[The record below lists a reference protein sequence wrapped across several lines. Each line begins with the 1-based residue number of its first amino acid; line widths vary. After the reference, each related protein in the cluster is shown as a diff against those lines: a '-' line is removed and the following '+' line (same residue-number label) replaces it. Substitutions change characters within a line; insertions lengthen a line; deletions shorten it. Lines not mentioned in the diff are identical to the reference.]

1 MCGHISHRGLSHA
14 GLETRNQNEHYSTV
28 WSAAVLVTL
37 PTDICHVQSLKI
49 SLKKQHSI
57 KSTNKKPKVKR
68 CNFFIMIHLR
78 AKATCQAK
86 QVIESFAVR
95 AEQRVA
101 RSKLRGERWQQDTA
115 GSAVQSSRQDLKRKV
130 WLFEWFD

>member
-1 MCGHISHRGLSHA
+1 MFGHISHRGLSRA
-14 GLETRNQNEHYSTV
+14 DLETRNQNEHYSTV

-37 PTDICHVQSLKI
+37 RTDIRHVQSLKI
-49 SLKKQHSI
+49 SLKKRHSI
-57 KSTNKKPKVKR
+57 KSTNKKPRVQQ
-68 CNFFIMIHLR
+68 CNVFVMIHLR

-86 QVIESFAVR
+86 QVIESFAVW
-95 AEQRVA
+95 AEERLA
-101 RSKLRGERWQQDTA
+101 RSKLRGERWQPDTA